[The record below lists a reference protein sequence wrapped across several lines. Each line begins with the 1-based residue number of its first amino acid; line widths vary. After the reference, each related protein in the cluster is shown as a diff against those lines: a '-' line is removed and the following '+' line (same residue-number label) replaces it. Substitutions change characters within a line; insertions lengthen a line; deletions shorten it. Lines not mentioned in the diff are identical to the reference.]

1 MKTVLLSLFILL
13 GSQARASAEIY
24 AKDTVLM
31 GVSFSF
37 AAVHQDRAFA
47 ELVLRKAVDEVI
59 RIERLI
65 SSWDPASQTSA
76 INAQAGI
83 EAVKVDAEL
92 IDLIERSKKISRL
105 SSGYFDISFAS
116 IHKVWDFESFD
127 QNTIPTKEEIA
138 RSIALIDYQKIQI
151 DREHGTVFLKEKGMR
166 IGFGAIGKGYAA
178 DKVKALMVELGIE
191 DGVVNAGGDLIS
203 WGQRPD
209 GKPWSVG
216 ISDPSDSRK
225 IIARLQATNM
235 AVVTSGNYRK
245 YLEIDGKRYCH
256 IIDPKTGW
264 PVEQLASVTI
274 VTKDAEVA
282 DALSTTVF
290 VLGKIDGIEL
300 INHLDGVECMVMD
313 VDGKLYFSENMIRPE
328 VISNE

>member
-1 MKTVLLSLFILL
+1 
-13 GSQARASAEIY
+13 
-24 AKDTVLM
+24 M

-37 AAVHQDRAFA
+37 AAVHEDRAVA
-47 ELVLRKAVDEVI
+47 ENALRKGIDEVI
-59 RIERLI
+59 RIEQLI
-65 SSWDPASQTSA
+65 SSWNPLSQTSA
-76 INAQAGI
+76 INAQAGL
-83 EAVKVDAEL
+83 EPVKVDAEL
-92 IDLIERSKKISRL
+92 IALIERSKKISQL
-105 SSGYFDISFAS
+105 SNGYFDISFAS
-116 IHKVWDFESFD
+116 IHKVWDFEEFD
-127 QNTIPTKEEIA
+127 QNILPTQEEIA
-138 RSIALIDYQKIQI
+138 HSIALIDYQKIQI
-151 DREHGTVFLKEKGMR
+151 DRVNSTVFLTKKGMR

-191 DGVVNAGGDLIS
+191 NGVVNAGGDLIG
-203 WGQRPD
+203 WGLRPD
-209 GKPWSVG
+209 GNPWSVG
-216 ISDPSDSRK
+216 ISDPADSRK
-225 IIARLQATNM
+225 IIARLQATDM
-235 AVVTSGNYRK
+235 AIVTSGNYRK

-290 VLGKIDGIEL
+290 VLGKKDGVEL

-313 VDGKLYFSENMIRPE
+313 VGGKLYFSKNMIRPE

>member
-1 MKTVLLSLFILL
+1 LFILL
-13 GSQARASAEIY
+13 GTQVRASAEIY

-37 AAVHQDRAFA
+37 AAVHEDRVVA
-47 ELVLRKAVDEVI
+47 EKALRNGIDEVI

-65 SSWDPASQTSA
+65 SSWDPRSQTSA

-83 EAVKVDAEL
+83 NPVKVDAEL
-92 IDLIERSKKISRL
+92 IALIERSKKISQL
-105 SSGYFDISFAS
+105 SNGYFDISFAS
-116 IHKVWDFESFD
+116 IHKVWDFEKFD
-127 QNTIPTKEEIA
+127 QKTLPTQEEIA
-138 RSIALIDYQKIQI
+138 HSIALIDFQKIQI
-151 DREHGTVFLKEKGMR
+151 DLESSTVFLQDKGMR

-178 DKVKALMVELGIE
+178 DKVKALMLELGIE
-191 DGVVNAGGDLIS
+191 NGVVNAGGDLIS
-203 WGQRPD
+203 WGMRPD
-209 GKPWSVG
+209 GNPWSVG
-216 ISDPSDSRK
+216 ISDPSDSHK
-225 IIARLQATNM
+225 IIAWLQASDM

-245 YLEIDGKRYCH
+245 YLEINGKRYCH

-290 VLGKIDGIEL
+290 VLGKKDGIEL
-300 INHLDGVECMVMD
+300 INHLDGIECMVLD
-313 VDGKLYFSENMIRPE
+313 VDGKMYFSKNMIRPE
-328 VISNE
+328 LNSNE